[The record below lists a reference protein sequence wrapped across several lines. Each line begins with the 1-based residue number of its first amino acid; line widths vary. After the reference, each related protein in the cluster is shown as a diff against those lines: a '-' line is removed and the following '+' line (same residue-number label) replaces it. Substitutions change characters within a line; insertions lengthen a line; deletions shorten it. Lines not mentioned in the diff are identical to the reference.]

1 MKKTAIH
8 GLWFAAALGAFGA
21 GKFAA
26 RPSTSDG
33 AREANARVYLTPQ
46 LISGTAGQ
54 SEVGSIPDKTKAGA
68 AGESK
73 RATGTVFEPFE
84 DYQIAGIAT
93 EAFSDPN
100 PLKRQLAFAR
110 LLEGLTPENAQLI
123 REQMRGGKAEGD
135 QWRLFQ
141 YAWGAADGE
150 GALAAAQAIENKDHR
165 NGAIGSAITGW
176 ASADP
181 ASAIGWV
188 GSMEDG
194 DEKNRLHEN
203 LVGGLAYHDI
213 GTATSYVM
221 KLADAGDQRAA
232 QYMETVASEQ
242 LRKDGHQAAA
252 TWASNLPDGDVKG
265 AALDRVANTYVARDA
280 AGAAA
285 WAEQFA
291 DKDFGARV
299 IEEVGDEWA
308 ERDPAASVAWLESL
322 SEGQGKSE
330 GMSSALGEWARRDPT
345 AASEYLVAMPAS
357 ELKDTAVN
365 GFVRRVAWE
374 DPESAIV
381 WANSISQD
389 NLRNEAMTRAAQAY
403 FVKDREAALQWL
415 PNSCLSDEAQLKV
428 LETRNDR
435 RRRGRG

>member
-21 GKFAA
+21 GKFSNRQTPPDVAGA
-26 RPSTSDG
+26 PGTRTYLSTQVLG
-33 AREANARVYLTPQ
+33 
-46 LISGTAGQ
+46 GTAGGTK
-54 SEVGSIPDKTKAGA
+54 SGAGSMEDESTGKGGKGA
-68 AGESK
+68 K
-73 RATGTVFEPFE
+73 TVFEPFQDNE
-84 DYQIAGIAT
+84 IAAIAS

-110 LLEGLTPENAQLI
+110 LLEGLTPENAELI
-123 REQMRGGKAEGD
+123 REQMRGGKAQGD

-150 GALAAAQAIENKDHR
+150 GALAAASAIENKDRR
-165 NGAIGSAITGW
+165 NGALGSALSGW

-181 ASAIGWV
+181 AKAISWL

-194 DEKNRLHEN
+194 DEKNRLQDS
-203 LVGGLAYHDI
+203 LVGGLADYDI
-213 GTATSYVM
+213 GTATNYVL
-221 KLADAGDQRAA
+221 KLADAGDKRAA

-242 LRKDGHQAAA
+242 IRKDGYQTAA
-252 TWASNLPDGDVKG
+252 TWAGNLPAGDAKG

-280 AGAAA
+280 EGAAA
-285 WAEQFA
+285 WAAQFA
-291 DKDFGARV
+291 DKEYGARV

-322 SEGQGKSE
+322 NDGQGKSE

-345 AASEYLVAMPAS
+345 AASEYLNAMPAS
-357 ELKDTAVN
+357 DLKDTAVN

-381 WANSISQD
+381 WANSISQED
-389 NLRNEAMTRAAQAY
+389 VRNQAMTRAAQAY
-403 FVKDREAALQWL
+403 FVRDREAALQWL
-415 PNSCLSDEAQLKV
+415 PNSGLSEEAQLKV

-435 RRRGRG
+435 RGRRGGRG